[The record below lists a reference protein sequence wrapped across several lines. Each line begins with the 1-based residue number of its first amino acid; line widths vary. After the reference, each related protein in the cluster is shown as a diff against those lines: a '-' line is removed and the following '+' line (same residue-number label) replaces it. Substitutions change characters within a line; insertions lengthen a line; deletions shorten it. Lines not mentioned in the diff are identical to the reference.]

1 MVMLSVRV
9 ALIAAILSV
18 VLHAEVSQW
27 TNVGPESG
35 SVGWLAVDPQNPA
48 NEYALTCAGGLF
60 KTGNG
65 GASWSPMAGFPA
77 IGCNPNSL
85 VADPINAGTL
95 YAITCSEI
103 FKSAD

>member
-1 MVMLSVRV
+1 MANLSVRV
-9 ALIAAILSV
+9 ALIAAILSGV
-18 VLHAEVSQW
+18 RPAVVSQW
-27 TNVGPESG
+27 TNIGPEGG

-48 NEYALTCAGGLF
+48 NVYALTCAGGVF

-85 VADPINAGTL
+85 VVDPISAGTL
-95 YAITCSEI
+95 YANNVQ
-103 FKSAD
+103 